1 MICLNTLPNGT
12 SAIKIVQI
20 HSWLNTKTCIKDHRG
35 HVVKIADFL
44 GHSLSEKAIDLI
56 VEKSTVKEMFPKYKV
71 MDVED
76 PTWNTDRSF
85 FIRKGKVGDWVNYFS
100 NEQSEYVDEKCR
112 QLLEPLG
119 LTYDYNL

>member
-1 MICLNTLPNGT
+1 
-12 SAIKIVQI
+12 
-20 HSWLNTKTCIKDHRG
+20 
-35 HVVKIADFL
+35 
-44 GHSLSEKAIDLI
+44 
-56 VEKSTVKEMFPKYKV
+56 MFPKYKV

-85 FIRKGKVGDWVNYFS
+85 FIRKGTVGDWHNYFS
-100 NEQSEYVDEKCR
+100 NEQNEFVAERCR